1 MQQLTVDSVKKIS
14 IAPNEVLVVKAP
26 AEIVSAKFVEK
37 VCETFKSHGI
47 NRVVVMSKNI
57 DLETVVEE

>member
-1 MQQLTVDSVKKIS
+1 MQQITVDSVKKIS

-26 AEIVSAKFVEK
+26 AEIVSESFVK
-37 VCETFKSHGI
+37 NVCETFKTQGI
-47 NRVVVMSKNI
+47 SRVVVMSKRI